1 MNFNLKKIVMISLPF
16 LFIGG
21 LVAYRSC
28 STGKDRSDDNP
39 VPEKMKS
46 SSVSVQACIAQD
58 QKLVSSIPAVGTL
71 LPNEE
76 VDLTA
81 ESAGKVVEI
90 YFKEGSRV
98 KEGDLLLKV
107 DDSDLLAQH
116 QRASFQR
123 KLLKEKLDR
132 QRVLFEQ
139 EAVSRE
145 EYDQVQTDFN
155 MVEADIALLDVK
167 IAKTELRAPFDGL
180 VGFREVSLG
189 AYLQPGVLVS
199 RLVDDNRL
207 KVEFSIPEKY
217 AGLPLVNAKV
227 SFNIE
232 ASDKD
237 FTATVY
243 AVDPRVDSETRT
255 IILRARCD
263 HADSR
268 LSAGMFA
275 RLNLITNQTEHA
287 ILLPTEAIV
296 PEMGGRSVWKLENGK
311 AKSVQVETGE
321 RTEDKIE
328 ILSGIEVGD
337 TIVTTGLMQMRPG
350 MPVVVSEIK

>member
-1 MNFNLKKIVMISLPF
+1 MMFKYKKIVMISLPL

-21 LVAYRSC
+21 LVAYRYWPDNADQPEENPMP
-28 STGKDRSDDNP
+28 GKA
-39 VPEKMKS
+39 KS
-46 SSVSVQACIAQD
+46 STLNVQACIAKE

-81 ESAGKVVEI
+81 ESAGKVVGI

-123 KLLKEKLDR
+123 KLLEEKLNR

-180 VGFREVSLG
+180 IGFREVSLG

-217 AGLPLVNAKV
+217 AGLPLINAKV
-227 SFNIE
+227 SFTIE
-232 ASDKD
+232 ASDKE

-243 AVDPRVDSETRT
+243 AVDPRVDPETRT
-255 IILRARCD
+255 IMLRARCD
-263 HADSR
+263 RADSR

-275 RLNLITNQTEHA
+275 RLNLITSQSEHS

-296 PEMGGRSVWKLENGK
+296 PEMGGKRVWKQVNGK
-311 AKSVQVETGE
+311 AQSVPVETGE
-321 RTEDKIE
+321 RTDEQIE
-328 ILSGIEVGD
+328 VLSGIEVGD
-337 TIVTTGLMQMRPG
+337 TIITTGLMQIR
-350 MPVVVSEIK
+350 SDASIHITDIK

>member
-1 MNFNLKKIVMISLPF
+1 MAFNLKKLVMISLP
-16 LFIGG
+16 LVFIGG

-28 STGKDRSDDNP
+28 SVNKGRSEDNP
-39 VPEKMKS
+39 VPEKIKS
-46 SSVSVQACIAQD
+46 SSVSVQACIAKGQM
-58 QKLVSSIPAVGTL
+58 LVSSIPAVGTL

-81 ESAGKVVEI
+81 ESAGKVIGI

-107 DDSDLLAQH
+107 DDSDLQAQH
-116 QRASFQR
+116 QRASFQK
-123 KLLKEKLDR
+123 KLLEEKLNR
-132 QRVLFEQ
+132 QRILFEQ

-155 MVEADIALLDVK
+155 MIEADIALLDVK

-180 VGFREVSLG
+180 IGFREVSLG

-217 AGLPLVNAKV
+217 AGLPLINAKV

-232 ASDKD
+232 ASDRD
-237 FTATVY
+237 FSATVY

-263 HADSR
+263 KADSR

-275 RLNLITNQTEHA
+275 RLNLITNQSEHS

-296 PEMGGRSVWKLENGK
+296 PEMGGKSVWKLENGK
-311 AKSVQVETGE
+311 AKSVPVETGE
-321 RTEDKIE
+321 RTEEKIE
-328 ILSGIEVGD
+328 ILSGVEMGD
-337 TIVTTGLMQMRPG
+337 TIIVTGLMQMRPG
-350 MPVVVSEIK
+350 ISVTVSEFK